1 MTSSHRTKRRQP
13 GMPPILRR
21 LLVVLGGLGA
31 FAVAIAAF
39 VLFSPG
45 RVDAAGEGGSPVERS
60 ASLLK
65 ASNPTAA
72 KAAALDAVRA
82 APNSGQAHLA
92 LAQAMLAL
100 DDGVGAEGEIQR
112 AVDMGF
118 DAKFIPQ
125 YRAHAL
131 LLQGDPDRAIA
142 EADKAIPQYRAY
154 ALRIRARALSQ
165 QGKYDDAQAALDEA
179 MRITP
184 QDAGLWTDLGRFRYA
199 TGDLRG
205 AVQAAQQAVKLD
217 AGNARALLLRGE
229 LVRSQYGLV
238 ASLPWFEAALKP
250 DGYFHDALIEY
261 AATLGDAGRTQDS
274 LAATRRA
281 LEARPGS
288 PKAFYLQAVIAARAG
303 DDDLAR
309 DLLEKTG
316 GALDDMPGM
325 LLLGSTLDIEAGDYE
340 QAIEKLNELVAVQ
353 PMNLT
358 ARKLLA
364 SALLRTDSARNA
376 IDILRPVV
384 ARGDADS
391 YSLTLAARGFERIG
405 DRAAA
410 AKLLDRA
417 AYPAT
422 AESGAF
428 SADDSVAVLDAPAA
442 GQPGNPDT
450 AVPLIRAMIA
460 QGNKAGALA
469 KAQALVR
476 DNPGVPGAQL
486 LFGDML
492 MLGDRFADAAA
503 AYRLAADL
511 RFDEPTM
518 LRLVEA
524 LDRGGHRQDAA
535 NVLALFL
542 SQNPIDVAA
551 LRLSGDW
558 QLAAGDY
565 DAAIDTFEN
574 LRARIGDGDAAL
586 NADLAMAYSGAGED
600 KIALDFGEAAYQ
612 LAPANPATAD
622 AYGWAL
628 YQSGDAD
635 GAVELLQK
643 AVALAPRH
651 AGLRWHLAQIYADLG
666 RKPDAKVQAQAALA
680 DPRFTDRDAAQ
691 AMLAS

>member
-1 MTSSHRTKRRQP
+1 MTSSHRIKRRQP
-13 GMPPILRR
+13 GLPPILRR
-21 LLVVLGGLGA
+21 LLVVLGSLGA
-31 FAVAIAAF
+31 FAIAIAAF
-39 VLFSPG
+39 VLLSPN
-45 RVDAAGEGGSPVERS
+45 RVDAAGDSDPIERS

-65 ASNPTAA
+65 QSNATAA
-72 KAAALDAVRA
+72 KAVALDAVRA
-82 APNSGQAHLA
+82 DPNKPQAHLA

-100 DDGVGAEGEIQR
+100 DDGIGAEGEIQR
-112 AVDMGF
+112 AVDTGF
-118 DAKFIPQ
+118 DAKLVPQ

-131 LLQGDPDRAIA
+131 LLQGDTDRAIA
-142 EADKAIPQYRAY
+142 ESDKAIPLYRAY
-154 ALRIRARALSQ
+154 ALRIRARALTL
-165 QGKYDDAQAALDEA
+165 QGKYGDAEAALDEA

-184 QDAGLWTDLGRFRYA
+184 RDAALWTDLGRFRYS

-205 AVQAAQQAVKLD
+205 AVQAAEQAVKLD

-238 ASLPWFEAALKP
+238 ASLPWFDAALKRDP
-250 DGYFHDALIEY
+250 HLHDALIEY
-261 AATLGDAGRTQDS
+261 AATLGDAGRTEES

-288 PKAFYLQAVIAARAG
+288 PQAFYLQAVIAARAG

-309 DLLEKTG
+309 SLLEKTG
-316 GALDDMPGM
+316 GALDEVPGV
-325 LLLGSTLDIEAGDYE
+325 LLLGSTLDIEQGDYE
-340 QAIEKLNELVAVQ
+340 QAIGKLKELVAVQ

-364 SALLRTDSARNA
+364 TALLRTDSARNA

-391 YSLTLAARGFERIG
+391 YTLTLAARGFERIG
-405 DRAAA
+405 DRASA

-417 AYPAT
+417 AYPVTGEA
-422 AESGAF
+422 GAF
-428 SADDSVAVLDAPAA
+428 SADDSVAVLDAPASA
-442 GQPGNPDT
+442 NPGDPDT

-460 QGNKAGALA
+460 QGNQAGALA
-469 KAQALVR
+469 RAQALVR

-486 LFGDML
+486 LLGDML
-492 MLGDRFADAAA
+492 MLGNRYADAAA

-524 LDRGGHRQDAA
+524 FDRGGHRQDAA

-542 SQNPIDVAA
+542 SQNPVNVAA
-551 LRLSGDW
+551 LRLSGNW
-558 QLAAGDY
+558 QLAAGEY
-565 DAAIDTFEN
+565 DAAIDTLEN

-586 NADLAMAYSGAGED
+586 NADLAMAYSGADED
-600 KIALDFGEAAYQ
+600 KIALDFGEAAYG
-612 LAPANPATAD
+612 LAPANPAVAD

-635 GAVELLQK
+635 GALELLQK
-643 AVALAPRH
+643 AVAQAPRH

-666 RKPDAKVQAQAALA
+666 RKPDAKAQAQAALA
-680 DPRFTDRDAAQ
+680 DPRFTDRAAAQ

>member
-1 MTSSHRTKRRQP
+1 MTSSLKLKRRKP
-13 GMPPILRR
+13 GMPPMLRR

-39 VLFSPG
+39 VMLSPG
-45 RVDAAGEGGSPVERS
+45 RVDAAGDGDPIERS
-60 ASLLK
+60 ASLLRQ
-65 ASNPTAA
+65 SNATAA

-82 APNSGQAHLA
+82 DPNNGQAHLA

-112 AVDMGF
+112 AVDTGF
-118 DAKFIPQ
+118 DAKLVPQ

-154 ALRIRARALSQ
+154 ALRIRARALTL
-165 QGKYDDAQAALDEA
+165 QGKYGDAQAALDEA

-184 QDAGLWTDLGRFRYA
+184 QDAALWTDLGRFRYA

-205 AVQAAQQAVKLD
+205 AVQATERAVKLD
-217 AGNARALLLRGE
+217 VGNARALLLRGE

-238 ASLPWFEAALKP
+238 AALPWFEAALKRDP
-250 DGYFHDALIEY
+250 QFHDALIEY
-261 AATLGDAGRTQDS
+261 AATLGDAGRTQES

-288 PKAFYLQAVIAARAG
+288 PQAFYLQAVIAARAG

-309 DLLEKTG
+309 SLLEKTG
-316 GALDDMPGM
+316 GVLDDVPGV
-325 LLLGSTLDIEAGDYE
+325 LLLGSTLDIEEGDYE
-340 QAIEKLNELVAVQ
+340 QAIDKLKQLVGTQ

-358 ARKLLA
+358 ARRLLA
-364 SALLRTDSARNA
+364 TALLRTDSARNA
-376 IDILRPVV
+376 IDILRPMV

-391 YSLTLAARGFERIG
+391 YTLTLAARGYERIG

-410 AKLLDRA
+410 ARLLDRA

-422 AESGAF
+422 AGATAF
-428 SADDSVAVLDAPAA
+428 SADDSVAVLDAPASA
-442 GQPGNPDT
+442 NPGNPDA

-460 QGNKAGALA
+460 QGNQAGALA

-476 DNPGVPGAQL
+476 DNPGVPGAQIL
-486 LFGDML
+486 LGDML
-492 MLGDRFADAAA
+492 MLGNRYAEAAA

-524 LDRGGHRQDAA
+524 LDRAGGRGDAA

-542 SQNPIDVAA
+542 SQNPVNVAA

-600 KIALDFGEAAYQ
+600 KIALDFGEAAYG

-635 GAVELLQK
+635 AALELLQK
-643 AVALAPRH
+643 AVALAPSH

-666 RKPDAKVQAQAALA
+666 RKPDAKAQAQAALA
-680 DPRFTDRDAAQ
+680 DPRFPDRTAAQ
-691 AMLAS
+691 AMLTS

>member
-1 MTSSHRTKRRQP
+1 MV
-13 GMPPILRR
+13 RR

-31 FAVAIAAF
+31 FGTAIAAF
-39 VLFSPG
+39 VMLSPNQ
-45 RVDAAGEGGSPVERS
+45 VDAAGDGNSVERS

-65 ASNPTAA
+65 QSNATAA

-82 APNSGQAHLA
+82 DPNNGQAHLA

-100 DDGVGAEGEIQR
+100 DDGIGAEGEIQR
-112 AVDMGF
+112 AVDTGF
-118 DAKFIPQ
+118 DAKLVPQ

-142 EADKAIPQYRAY
+142 EADKAIPLYRAY
-154 ALRIRARALSQ
+154 ALRIRARALTL
-165 QGKYDDAQAALDEA
+165 QGKYADAQAALDEA

-184 QDAGLWTDLGRFRYA
+184 RDAALWTDLGRFRYS

-205 AVQAAQQAVKLD
+205 AVQAVEQAVKLD
-217 AGNARALLLRGE
+217 TGNARALLLRGE

-238 ASLPWFEAALKP
+238 AALPWFEAALKRDP
-250 DGYFHDALIEY
+250 FLHDALIEY
-261 AATLGDAGRTQDS
+261 AATLGDSGRTEDS

-288 PKAFYLQAVIAARAG
+288 PQAFYLQAVIAARAG

-309 DLLEKTG
+309 SLMEKTG
-316 GALDDMPGM
+316 GALDDVPGV
-325 LLLGSTLDIEAGDYE
+325 LLLGGTLDIEQGDYE
-340 QAIEKLNELVAVQ
+340 QAIGKLRELVAVQ

-364 SALLRTDSARNA
+364 TALLRSDSARNA

-391 YSLTLAARGFERIG
+391 YTLTLAARGFERIG
-405 DRAAA
+405 DRVSA

-417 AYPAT
+417 AYPVTSEA
-422 AESGAF
+422 GAF

-442 GQPGNPDT
+442 ANPGDPDAT
-450 AVPLIRAMIA
+450 VPLIRAMIA
-460 QGNKAGALA
+460 QGNQAGALA
-469 KAQALVR
+469 RAQALVR

-486 LFGDML
+486 LLGDML
-492 MLGDRFADAAA
+492 MLGHSYADAAA

-542 SQNPIDVAA
+542 SQNPVSVAA
-551 LRLSGDW
+551 LRLSGSW

-565 DAAIDTFEN
+565 DAAIDTLEN

-600 KIALDFGEAAYQ
+600 KIALDFGEAAYG
-612 LAPANPATAD
+612 LAPGNPAVAD

-628 YQSGDAD
+628 YQSGDAE
-635 GAVELLQK
+635 GALELLQK

-666 RKPDAKVQAQAALA
+666 RKPDAKAQAQAALA
-680 DPRFTDRDAAQ
+680 DPRFSDRAAAQ

>member
-1 MTSSHRTKRRQP
+1 MTSSHKLKRRRP
-13 GMPPILRR
+13 GLPPILRR
-21 LLVVLGGLGA
+21 LLVVMGGLGA
-31 FAVAIAAF
+31 FGIALTAF
-39 VLFSPG
+39 LMLSPH
-45 RVDAAGEGGSPVERS
+45 RLDAAGDGDPIERS
-60 ASLLK
+60 ASLLRQ
-65 ASNPTAA
+65 SNPSAA

-82 APNSGQAHLA
+82 DPNSGRAHLA

-112 AVDMGF
+112 AVDTGF
-118 DAKFIPQ
+118 DAKLVPQ

-131 LLQGDPDRAIA
+131 LLQGDEDRAIA
-142 EADKAIPQYRAY
+142 EADKAIPLYRAY
-154 ALRIRARALSQ
+154 ALRIRARALTL
-165 QGKYDDAQAALDEA
+165 QGKFADAQSALDEA

-184 QDAGLWTDLGRFRYA
+184 RDAALWADLGRFRYA

-205 AVQAAQQAVKLD
+205 AVQAAEQAVKLD
-217 AGNARALLLRGE
+217 GGNARALLLRGE

-250 DGYFHDALIEY
+250 DPHFHDALIEY
-261 AATLGDAGRTQDS
+261 AATLGDAGRTQES

-281 LEARPGS
+281 LEVRPAS
-288 PKAFYLQAVIAARAG
+288 PQAFYLQAVIAARAG

-309 DLLEKTG
+309 SLLEKTG
-316 GALDDMPGM
+316 GALDGVPGV
-325 LLLGSTLDIEAGDYE
+325 LLLGGTLDIEEGDYE
-340 QAIEKLNELVAVQ
+340 QAIDKLKELVAVQ

-364 SALLRTDSARNA
+364 TALLRTDSARNA
-376 IDILRPVV
+376 IDILRPIV

-391 YSLTLAARGFERIG
+391 YALTLAARAYERIG
-405 DRAAA
+405 DRANA

-417 AYPAT
+417 AYPVT
-422 AESGAF
+422 ADSTAF
-428 SADDSVAVLDAPAA
+428 SADDSVAVLDAPATA
-442 GQPGNPDT
+442 DPGNPDT

-460 QGNKAGALA
+460 QGNRAGALA
-469 KAQALVR
+469 RSQALVR

-486 LFGDML
+486 LLGDML
-492 MLGDRFADAAA
+492 MLGDRYADAAA

-524 LDRGGHRQDAA
+524 LDRGGRRQDAA

-542 SQNPIDVAA
+542 SQNPVNIAA
-551 LRLSGDW
+551 LRLSGGW

-565 DAAIDTFEN
+565 EAAIDTLEN

-600 KIALDFGEAAYQ
+600 AIALDFGEAAYG
-612 LAPANPATAD
+612 LAPANPAVAD

-628 YQSGDAD
+628 YQSGDAE
-635 GAVELLQK
+635 GALELLQK

-666 RKPDAKVQAQAALA
+666 RKPDARAQAQAALA
-680 DPRFTDRDAAQ
+680 DPRFTDRAAAQ

>member
-1 MTSSHRTKRRQP
+1 MTSSLRIKRRKP
-13 GMPPILRR
+13 GLPPILRR

-31 FAVAIAAF
+31 FAIAIAAF
-39 VLFSPG
+39 VMLSPG
-45 RVDAAGEGGSPVERS
+45 RVDAAGDGDPIERS

-65 ASNPTAA
+65 QSNATAA

-82 APNSGQAHLA
+82 DPNKPQAHLA

-100 DDGVGAEGEIQR
+100 DDGIGAEGEIQR
-112 AVDMGF
+112 AVDTGF
-118 DAKFIPQ
+118 DAKLVPQ

-142 EADKAIPQYRAY
+142 EADKAIPLYRAY
-154 ALRIRARALSQ
+154 ALRIRARALTLQ
-165 QGKYDDAQAALDEA
+165 AKYADAQSALDEA

-184 QDAGLWTDLGRFRYA
+184 RDAALWTDLGRFRYA

-205 AVQAAQQAVKLD
+205 AVQAAEQAIKFD

-229 LVRSQYGLV
+229 LIRSQYGLV
-238 ASLPWFEAALKP
+238 AALPWFEAALKRDP
-250 DGYFHDALIEY
+250 YLHDALIEY

-288 PKAFYLQAVIAARAG
+288 PQAFYLQAVIAARAG
-303 DDDLAR
+303 EDDLAR
-309 DLLEKTG
+309 SLLEKTG
-316 GALDDMPGM
+316 GALDDVPGV
-325 LLLGSTLDIEAGDYE
+325 LLLGGTLDIEQGDYE
-340 QAIEKLNELVAVQ
+340 QAIGKLKELVAVQ
-353 PMNLT
+353 PMNIT

-364 SALLRTDSARNA
+364 TALLRTDSARNA

-405 DRAAA
+405 DRASAA
-410 AKLLDRA
+410 RLLDRA
-417 AYPAT
+417 AYPVTGQA
-422 AESGAF
+422 GAF

-442 GQPGNPDT
+442 ANPGDPDA
-450 AVPLIRAMIA
+450 AVPLIRAMIG
-460 QGNKAGALA
+460 QGNQAGALA
-469 KAQALVR
+469 RAQTLVR

-486 LFGDML
+486 LLGDML
-492 MLGDRFADAAA
+492 MLGNRYAEAAA

-524 LDRGGHRQDAA
+524 LDRGGRREDAA

-542 SQNPIDVAA
+542 SQNPVSVAA
-551 LRLSGDW
+551 LRLSGSW

-565 DAAIDTFEN
+565 DAAIDTLEN

-600 KIALDFGEAAYQ
+600 KIALDFGEAAYG
-612 LAPANPATAD
+612 LAPANPAVAD

-628 YQSGDAD
+628 YQSGDAE
-635 GAVELLQK
+635 GALELLQK

-666 RKPDAKVQAQAALA
+666 RKPDAKAQAQAALA
-680 DPRFTDRDAAQ
+680 DPRFTDRAAAQ